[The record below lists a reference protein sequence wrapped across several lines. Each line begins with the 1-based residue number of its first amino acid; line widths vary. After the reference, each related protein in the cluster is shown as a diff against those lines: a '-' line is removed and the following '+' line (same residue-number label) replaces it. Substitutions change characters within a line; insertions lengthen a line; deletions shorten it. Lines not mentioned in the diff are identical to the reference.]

1 MALNVLFFIYGL
13 LVMFYGLMSWMF
25 WRRGS
30 DMLSR
35 MVSVL
40 MMVIFAESVKDL
52 FIITDDGYW
61 QTKTWQLIA
70 AIDMVVVPI
79 YTSILRELV
88 SPGSVTWKRLVTRS
102 IPFVVTPLCYW
113 LTELDFVYYVNI
125 ALAGIYGLSYTIWA
139 VIEIPKYSRWLKK
152 RYSYSENVNLRWLR
166 IILYSFWVILI
177 LWLIDCFIV
186 NVSTDGL
193 YLLGSLGMWMAISYF
208 ISRHESVL
216 EEFSDEAN
224 NQEPPEVIEVEAV
237 ADENSLASK
246 IEHYFKV
253 EKGFLNSRLKLSDVA
268 SAVGSNR
275 SYVSHYFNQELGSTF
290 FDYVNNLR
298 IEYACELLKNTNDS
312 IDSIAMSSGFNSPS
326 TFYRVFQQVKS
337 CTPSNFRGGGKIV

>member
-35 MVSVL
+35 MVAVL

-52 FIITDDGYW
+52 FIITDEEYW
-61 QTKTWQLIA
+61 QTTYWRIVA

-79 YTSILRELV
+79 YASILKELV
-88 SPGSVTWKRLVTRS
+88 RPGSMTWNGLAVRS

-113 LTELDFVYYVNI
+113 FTKLDFIYYINI
-125 ALAGIYGLSYTIWA
+125 AMAGIYGLSYTIWA
-139 VIEIPKYSRWLKK
+139 AIEIPRYSKLLKK

-166 IILYSFWVILI
+166 IILYSFWIILG
-177 LWLIDCFIV
+177 LWLIDCFVV

-193 YLLGSLGMWMAISYF
+193 YLLGSLAMWMAISYF

-216 EEFSDEAN
+216 EEFSDDEAN
-224 NQEPPEVIEVEAV
+224 NQESADV
-237 ADENSLASK
+237 AAESNVNDNSLASK
-246 IEHYFKV
+246 IEYYFNE
-253 EKGFLNSRLKLSDVA
+253 EKAFLNSKLKLSDVA
-268 SAVGSNR
+268 KAVGSNR
-275 SYVSHYFNQELGSTF
+275 SYVSHYFNQELGTTF
-290 FDYVNNLR
+290 FDYVNGLR
-298 IEYACELLKNTNDS
+298 IEYACELLLSTDDS
-312 IDSIAMSSGFNSPS
+312 IDSVAVSSGFNSPS
-326 TFYRVFQQVKS
+326 TFYRVFQQIKG
-337 CTPSNFRGGGKIV
+337 CTPSNFRGG